1 MKKKSKLF
9 VIGNQESILFE
20 ERVKR
25 IYVLSDVKKLVII
38 DTLKN
43 TLFKKLVFLYK
54 SISLILLCLF
64 RMKINVIFHGAYS
77 PVLWLV
83 VFFSNVKVI
92 SIIQG
97 SEIET
102 DYKGFRL
109 ILIRFLLNRSNLV
122 LCRST
127 VQRQKVISLT
137 STRPE
142 LCHII
147 NWGLNKKLF
156 TIKRIVEKNYFKIIS
171 ARATQPEYNIDII
184 FKVIKKLKEEGYK
197 IKFCYIEFNKTIN
210 IAIQGIPDIKIVNPD
225 QITLWKEIASS
236 DLSIS
241 IPKYDGFSNTII
253 ESLALGT
260 YNICGDLDQYRFF
273 QNNQSISKI
282 FKYGSNDMET
292 TKNLYDVIKNILPNI
307 NKIRQSSEKRRM
319 FALKNF
325 SKGEGLDKI
334 QNLINS

>member
-20 ERVKR
+20 ERVKT
-25 IYVLSDVKKLVII
+25 IYVLSDVKKFVII

-97 SEIET
+97 SEIEI
-102 DYKGFRL
+102 DYKGYRSV
-109 ILIRFLLNRSNLV
+109 IIKFLLNQSNLV
-122 LCRST
+122 LCRSD
-127 VQRQKVISLT
+127 VQRQKIISLT
-137 STRPE
+137 STRPA
-142 LCHII
+142 LCHVI
-147 NWGLNKKLF
+147 NWGINKELF
-156 TIKRIVEKNYFKIIS
+156 DIQRKVEKNYFKIIS
-171 ARATQPEYNIDII
+171 ARATQSEYNIHII
-184 FKVIKKLKEEGYK
+184 FQVIKKLKEEGHK
-197 IKFCYIEFNKTIN
+197 IRFCYIEFNKTVN
-210 IAIQGIPDIKIVNPD
+210 IPNQDIIDIKIVNPD
-225 QITLWKEIASS
+225 QMILWKEIASS

-253 ESLALGT
+253 ETIALGT
-260 YNICGDLDQYRFF
+260 YNVCGELDQYNFF
-273 QNNQSISKI
+273 NNNQFIGKL
-282 FKYGSNDMET
+282 FKFGRTDLDT
-292 TKNLYDVIKNILPNI
+292 AKNLYNVIKDTLPQI
-307 NKIRQSSEKRRM
+307 KKIRQSSKKRRM

-334 QNLINS
+334 QSLINS

>member
-9 VIGNQESILFE
+9 LIGNQESILFE
-20 ERVKR
+20 ERVKS
-25 IYVLSDVKKLVII
+25 IYILSDVKKLVII

-43 TLFKKLVFLYK
+43 TLSKKLVFLYK

-64 RMKINVIFHGAYS
+64 RMKINVIFHGAYN

-102 DYKGFRL
+102 DYKGFRS
-109 ILIRFLLNRSNLV
+109 ILIKFLLNRSNLV

-127 VQRQKVISLT
+127 VQRQKVTSLT

-142 LCHII
+142 LCHVI

-156 TIKRIVEKNYFKIIS
+156 TIKRIVEKNCFKIIS

-210 IAIQGIPDIKIVNPD
+210 IPNQAIPDIKIVNPD

-236 DLSIS
+236 DLSLS
-241 IPKYDGFSNTII
+241 LPKYDGFSNTII

-260 YNICGDLDQYRFF
+260 YNICGDLKQYKFLK
-273 QNNQSISKI
+273 NNQMISKL
-282 FKYGSNDMET
+282 FKYGSTDQET
-292 TKNLYDVIKNILPNI
+292 TKNLYNVIKHTLPKI
-307 NKIRQSSEKRRM
+307 KKIRQNSKKRRI
-319 FALKNF
+319 FALEKF
-325 SKGEGLDKI
+325 SKGEGLDKL